1 MSYYKV
7 VYSEIQRNET
17 RKKVRKSDMITIGNE
32 QTKLIMESVGK
43 FVQSKRFIHPAR
55 ILNSYEFILVEE
67 GTLWIAQEDNEYLVE
82 KNQYL
87 LLQPGKHHYGTK
99 EQEGKLSFYWVHFR
113 MEKEL
118 FDFTEYGSLQNPYV
132 IANLLKQ
139 MVHCFYSLNYSP
151 SYSELLLGQLLLE
164 VKRLQ
169 VDSEENFRPLLKEIG
184 EWIRIHAEEKISLY
198 RVAETFQYH
207 PDYLARLFFDTF
219 HISMKDYIVQ
229 QKLTRAKYYL
239 LHTNDTIKQ
248 ISATLHFEE
257 SNTFMKYFK
266 YHEKITP
273 TKYRNLYFNT
283 HLNQK

>member
-1 MSYYKV
+1 MIENEQIKV
-7 VYSEIQRNET
+7 V
-17 RKKVRKSDMITIGNE
+17 
-32 QTKLIMESVGK
+32 LESVGK
-43 FVQSKRFIHPAR
+43 FVQSDQWIHPAR
-55 ILNSYEFILVEE
+55 KLNSYEFILVEE
-67 GTLWIAQEDNEYLVE
+67 GTLWIAQEEKAYQVE

-87 LLQPGKHHYGTK
+87 LLEPEKHHYGTK
-99 EQEGKLSFYWVHFR
+99 ERKGKLSFYWVHFR
-113 MEKEL
+113 LEGER
-118 FDFTEYGSLQNPYV
+118 FDLSEFGSLQNPYV

-139 MVHCFYSLNYSP
+139 MMHCFYSLDYSP

-169 VDSEENFRPLLKEIG
+169 VDDGENYRPLLKEIG

-207 PDYLARLFFDTF
+207 PDYLSRLFLETF
-219 HISMKDYIVQ
+219 QISMKDYIVQ

-248 ISATLHFEE
+248 IAATLHFEE
-257 SNTFMKYFK
+257 SNTFIKYFK